1 MMNFSFI
8 LLLTLTCW
16 KITRPITERKAVPS
30 YITNQIK
37 PIITCVIH
45 FVSKGESIANPGTI
59 GWDTRVST
67 TDHYKKTNGHFS
79 VYTDQCKYSKETI

>member
-16 KITRPITERKAVPS
+16 KITRPITARKTVPS
-30 YITNQIK
+30 YITNQFK

-45 FVSKGESIANPGTI
+45 FVSKGECTANPGTMS
-59 GWDTRVST
+59 WDTRVST
-67 TDHYKKTNGHFS
+67 TDHYKKINRHCVCRLEKLYNS
-79 VYTDQCKYSKETI
+79 YM